1 METKPSL
8 PLRKQLGY
16 AVGQLGW
23 SILINVVSLELVYFY
38 LPPGGSGIPVRI
50 TQVAYFGVLSAI
62 TLIAASGRL
71 LDAFIDPAVAGF
83 SDRSRHRRGR
93 RIPFMAAGAAPA
105 AFFLVLMFLPPVAS
119 QSGWNIVWLVATQ
132 LLFYTAFSIYV
143 TPYFALLP
151 ELGRTPNERLN
162 LSTWISVTYA
172 LGIVI
177 AAQTPGVADLLQEGL
192 NLSSRLVA
200 IQCAVGAMGLLAVVL
215 MLVPV
220 LSIDEK
226 TYCAAEPSTVSPMEA
241 LRTTFR
247 NRHFDYYVVAA
258 FSYFMGL
265 TIINTGLLY
274 YVTVLLRQE
283 EALVGALLAAMV
295 VLSFVFY
302 PAVNLLA
309 KKVGKKVL
317 VVLSFLTMS
326 LVFFGIFFLGR
337 FPIPDGTQAYLLI
350 LSYSLPLSFLSVLPN
365 AILADIAEHDALST
379 GQPKEGM
386 FFAAN
391 TLSQKFGQTFGILV
405 FAGLTVLGKDP
416 GDDLG
421 IRLSGLAGFV
431 LCLIAGLV
439 FLRYDEAKVL
449 RETTQMRTAAVEAA
463 GATAGVAATQAAPAA
478 EQLS

>member
-1 METKPSL
+1 MATKASL
-8 PLRKQLGY
+8 PLRKQLTY
-16 AVGQLGW
+16 ATGQLGW

-38 LPPGGSGIPVRI
+38 LPPSGSGIPLRI
-50 TQVAYFGVLSAI
+50 TQVAFFGVLSAI

-83 SDRSRHRRGR
+83 SDRSRHPKGR
-93 RIPFMAAGAAPA
+93 RIPFMAAGAVPA

-132 LLFYTAFSIYV
+132 LFFYTAFSIYV

-151 ELGRTPNERLN
+151 ELGHNPNERLN

-177 AAQTPGVADLLQEGL
+177 SAQTPGVADLLQSSL
-192 NLSSRLVA
+192 NLASRMAA
-200 IQCAVGAMGLLAVVL
+200 IQFAVGVMGLLAVVL

-220 LSIDEK
+220 LTLDEK
-226 TYCAAEPSTVSPMEA
+226 KYCAAEPSTVSPMEA

-274 YVTVLLRQE
+274 YVTVLLKQE
-283 EALVGALLAAMV
+283 EALVGALLAVMV
-295 VLSFVFY
+295 VVSFVFY

-309 KKVGKKVL
+309 KRVGKKIL
-317 VVLSFLTMS
+317 VVISFLAMS
-326 LVFFGIFFLGR
+326 VVFLGIFFLGR
-337 FPIPDGTQAYLLI
+337 FPIPDGTQAYLLVI
-350 LSYSLPLSFLSVLPN
+350 LYSLPLSFLGVLPN
-365 AILADIAEHDALST
+365 AILADIAEHDSMKS

-421 IRLSGLAGFV
+421 IRLSGVAGFV
-431 LCLIAGLV
+431 LCLTAGLV
-439 FLRYDEAKVL
+439 FLRYDEKKVL
-449 RETTQMRTAAVEAA
+449 RETGEMRRVV
-463 GATAGVAATQAAPAA
+463 GAPVG
-478 EQLS
+478 